1 MAIINK
7 TGITDGG
14 TIQAEHVTRAI
25 DALSGVSTDTVVA
38 TGSFTGS
45 FKGDASGL
53 TGISV
58 TTAATASYV
67 LNAVSSSFAQTAQT
81 ASFALNAG
89 AGAGFPFTGSARIT
103 GSLLVTG
110 SFEVSRSLSV
120 TPGETS
126 INSNTVIMNG
136 ASSNQIN
143 GGDLSINVPTTF
155 TNDTQ
160 VDPQYL
166 FSARS
171 NVENLDN
178 SDRLVIDIENYKPG
192 SIFIIDRR
200 GTDFVEINL
209 TAGGGAIYAGSQY
222 KFILPY
228 AGSDF
233 VYLIG
238 DGGSNLFGSLQDL
251 STKDVALFRQKDQV
265 QLNDADVTVVDATF
279 LGTGGNQSEWWL
291 QIITSGSYIIT

>member
-7 TGITDGG
+7 TGITNGG
-14 TIQAEHVTRAI
+14 TIQAEHVTRVI
-25 DALSGVSTDTVVA
+25 DALSGVSTDTIVA
-38 TGSFTGS
+38 TGSFSGS
-45 FKGDASGL
+45 L
-53 TGISV
+53 TGIATSASFA
-58 TTAATASYV
+58 TTA
-67 LNAVSSSFAQTAQT
+67 SFAST

-89 AGAGFPFTGSARIT
+89 GVGFPFTGSARIT

-120 TPGETS
+120 TPSQTS

-136 ASSNQIN
+136 QVQNQIT

-160 VDPQYL
+160 VDPQYF

-171 NVENLDN
+171 AVENLDN
-178 SDRLVIDIENYKPG
+178 SSRPVIDIENYKPG
-192 SIFIIDRR
+192 SIFIIDRTAASNIVDINF
-200 GTDFVEINL
+200 TDGE
-209 TAGGGAIYAGSQY
+209 GGLVAGSQY
-222 KFILPY
+222 KFIFPY
-228 AGSDF
+228 SGSGF

-238 DGGSNLFGSLQDL
+238 DGDNNLFGSIQNL
-251 STKDVALFRQKDQV
+251 STKDVDLFRDKDQV
-265 QLNDADVTVVDATF
+265 QLNDADITVVDATF
-279 LGTGGNQSEWWL
+279 LGTGNQLANWWL